1 MVACS
6 ATQPI
11 PAPNSAS
18 PDIRMYLPPIRSVN
32 RPATGA
38 MNIDSTEAGAM
49 VRPAF
54 SAEKP
59 STDCR

>member
-1 MVACS
+1 M
-6 ATQPI
+6 
-11 PAPNSAS
+11 N
-18 PDIRMYLPPIRSVN
+18 LPPIRSVI

-38 MNIDSTEAGAM
+38 TNIETSEAGAI

>member
-1 MVACS
+1 
-6 ATQPI
+6 
-11 PAPNSAS
+11 
-18 PDIRMYLPPIRSVN
+18 MYLPPILSVS

-38 MNIDSTEAGAM
+38 TTIDSSEAGAM
-49 VRPAF
+49 VRPAR

>member
-1 MVACS
+1 
-6 ATQPI
+6 
-11 PAPNSAS
+11 
-18 PDIRMYLPPIRSVN
+18 MYLPPILSVI

-38 MNIDSTEAGAM
+38 TNIEISEAGAM
-49 VRPAF
+49 ARPAL